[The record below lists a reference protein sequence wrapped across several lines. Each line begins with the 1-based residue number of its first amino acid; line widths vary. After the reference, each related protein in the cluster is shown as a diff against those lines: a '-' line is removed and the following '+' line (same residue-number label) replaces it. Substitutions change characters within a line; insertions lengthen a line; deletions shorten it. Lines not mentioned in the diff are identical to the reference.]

1 MTCEVMAGMPD
12 LPRLLAMSIASYV
25 PERPV
30 GELLR
35 EWRERRRLSQLQL
48 SADSGVSTRHLSWV
62 ETGRSRPTRQMI
74 LRLCEHLDVPLRA
87 RNTLLLAGGHAP
99 AYPVSALDSPR
110 MHGVLDAVRRL
121 LDSHQPYPAVLV
133 DAGWE
138 LVDANP
144 PTALLTEGAADFLL
158 EPPVNVLRLSLHPRG
173 MAPRIRNLDQWR
185 AHLFERLQRQAAAT
199 GSPQLAELLAELRGY
214 PGGTDP
220 GGVDGDVVVPLR
232 YAARGHELALLST
245 TSIFGTP
252 HDVTVAEL
260 AVESFFPADAATAGA
275 LRQLAES
282 DG

>member
-1 MTCEVMAGMPD
+1 MSPAGTT
-12 LPRLLAMSIASYV
+12 LAPYV
-25 PERPV
+25 PQRPV

-74 LRLCEHLDVPLRA
+74 LRLCEHLEVPLRA

-99 AYPVSALDSPR
+99 AYPVSGLDSPR
-110 MHGVLDAVRRL
+110 MHAVLDAVRQL

-133 DAGWE
+133 DVGWE

-144 PTALLTEGAADFLL
+144 ATALLTEGAADFLL

-173 MAPRIRNLDQWR
+173 MAPRIRNLGQWR
-185 AHLFERLQRQAAAT
+185 AHLLERLQRQVAAT
-199 GSPQLAELLAELRGY
+199 GSPALADLLAELRDY
-214 PGGTDP
+214 PGDP
-220 GGVDGDVVVPLR
+220 RGDSGGGDSRGGDGEVVVPLR
-232 YAARGHELALLST
+232 YAVRGQELALLST

-260 AVESFFPADAATAGA
+260 AVESFFPADPATGAA
-275 LRQLAES
+275 LRGLAEP
-282 DG
+282 DR